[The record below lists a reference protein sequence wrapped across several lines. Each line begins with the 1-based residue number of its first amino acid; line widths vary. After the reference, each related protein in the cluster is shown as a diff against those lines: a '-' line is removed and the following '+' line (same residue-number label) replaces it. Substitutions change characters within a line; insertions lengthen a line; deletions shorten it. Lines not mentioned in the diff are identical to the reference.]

1 VRQLAL
7 YLVGPLA
14 LLAAFVFL
22 LAVAGFETLNANQG
36 AYLVVFTALLTTATI
51 FYMILTG
58 QLVEETRL
66 MRKAQATPEVVVVL
80 RPREEYINWMD
91 LFIENIGQGAA
102 YEIKFELPENATLG
116 RTNLKEVALFQRGL
130 PFLAAG
136 QRIGFF
142 AAVTHGEPPP
152 AIEVKVTFK
161 DSTGASHNKSY
172 QLDVSLFKGLRQLGT
187 PPLYKIAKEMEGVR
201 SSLEKLARQLDVP
214 EVIVYKREEYDAREK
229 TIMERAFRGLE
240 ADERET
246 PTEGTKTSEKDADE
260 LPPL

>member
-1 VRQLAL
+1 MRQLAL
-7 YLVGPLA
+7 YLIGLLA
-14 LLAAFVFL
+14 LLIAFVFL
-22 LAVAGFETLNANQG
+22 LAVAGFETMNANQG

-51 FYMILTG
+51 FYMVLTG

-66 MRKAQATPEVVVVL
+66 MRKAQSTPEVVVAL

-102 YEIKFELPENATLG
+102 YEIKFELPQNATLG
-116 RTNLKEVALFQRGL
+116 KTDLKEVALFQRGL

-152 AIEVKVTFK
+152 AIEVKVSFK
-161 DSTGASHNKSY
+161 DAAGANHKKSY
-172 QLDVSLFKGLRQLGT
+172 LLDVSLFKGLRQLGT

-201 SSLEKLARQLDVP
+201 SSLERLARELDVP
-214 EVIVYKREEYDAREK
+214 EVIVYKRDEYDAREK
-229 TIMERAFRGLE
+229 KRMEEIFREVPE
-240 ADERET
+240 AEQAPEKPTAAASEEDE
-246 PTEGTKTSEKDADE
+246 E